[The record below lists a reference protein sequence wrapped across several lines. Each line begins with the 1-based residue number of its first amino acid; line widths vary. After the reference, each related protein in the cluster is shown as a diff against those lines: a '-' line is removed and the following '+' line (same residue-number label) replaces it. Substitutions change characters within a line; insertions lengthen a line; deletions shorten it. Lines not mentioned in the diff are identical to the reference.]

1 MPNTRLVGAVVVGVV
16 AVAGVSWTVV
26 SRGGEGKPPPHEAR
40 SADSAPQR
48 TSQSPNLLLA
58 ARTKGAPTAPI
69 TVYEVSDFQCP
80 YCRQFWE
87 TTLPAIDREYIRTG
101 KIRFTF
107 LNLPLT
113 QIHANAA
120 AAHELAMC
128 AARQDRFWPIHDLL
142 YRNQQQWAGLQDP
155 SRYLIGL
162 ADSAV
167 IAHDSLSAC
176 FEQGSVRG
184 LIQAEAEMN
193 WRAGIRSTPSFVIE
207 GAVLQG
213 AAPIDVWRPILDS
226 VYAEKTGPPTI
237 TKE

>member
-1 MPNTRLVGAVVVGVV
+1 MPKTRILGAVVVGVV
-16 AVAGVSWTVV
+16 TVAGVSWTV
-26 SRGGEGKPPPHEAR
+26 SRGGEA
-40 SADSAPQR
+40 SAPQPAAR
-48 TSQSPNLLLA
+48 PTDTVAPPRSSFPQNLLLD

-87 TTLPAIDREYIRTG
+87 ETLPQIDREYIKTG

-107 LNLPLT
+107 LNLPLA

-128 AARQDRFWPIHDLL
+128 AARQDQFWPIHDLL
-142 YRNQQQWAGLQDP
+142 YRNQKRWAGLQDP
-155 SRYLIGL
+155 SRYFIEL
-162 ADSAV
+162 ADSAA
-167 IAHDSLSAC
+167 IARDSLLKC

-184 LIQAEAEMN
+184 LIQTEAELN
-193 WRAGIRSTPSFVIE
+193 WRAGVRSTPSFIIE
-207 GAVLQG
+207 GAILAG

-226 VYAEKTGPPTI
+226 IYTQKTAAPRGG
-237 TKE
+237 KR